1 MSHDVYF
8 RIPTAQ
14 RNSRTVKRLL
24 FILALFLILQP
35 AASAT
40 APQPR
45 TLTLQECISIAMKN
59 ATAVRK
65 AENNL
70 KASGADVLR
79 SYGSFLPKMSST
91 AAYTPRSVNRS
102 YDYLSRT
109 KSKTE
114 SLQLGLTAS
123 LNLFNGLS
131 DYAALRSAIELK
143 QASVLTLQ
151 RAREFIVYDIT
162 QHYYQ
167 ALLDRELA
175 AIARE
180 NLLTS
185 GDLLTLTDRQYRI
198 GLKSQVD
205 LFQQQA
211 EVADNSL
218 TAIRAENQSRRS
230 LSELLRRL
238 RIDPLTPLE
247 IETVGTPVATER
259 PKPAD
264 TDSLATLGL
273 QRRADLEAGR
283 RKAEATRWQVK
294 EASGARLPKL
304 DLTATVGTDAMNYL
318 GYNGTDT
325 SGYNP
330 AWRNQLENSFDYGI
344 SLNLNWSIFDG
355 FQTRYAVQ
363 SAKAAMLNSRLDH
376 EELRDGIVLDI
387 RQTSADFRA
396 AFTQLDAAT
405 ASLRAADAAFG
416 AVQRKYELGA
426 TGFVELSAAR
436 TARFNAKSGL
446 TQAMYNLALQQALL
460 DHLTG
465 TPITE

>member
-1 MSHDVYF
+1 
-8 RIPTAQ
+8 
-14 RNSRTVKRLL
+14 VKRPL

-35 AASAT
+35 AASAS
-40 APQPR
+40 APPPR
-45 TLTLQECISIAMKN
+45 KLTLQECIAIAMKN

-70 KASGADVLR
+70 EATGADVLR
-79 SYGSFLPKMSST
+79 SYGSFLPKISAT
-91 AAYTPRSVNRS
+91 AGYSPRSVKRGIT
-102 YDYLSRT
+102 YDT
-109 KSKTE
+109 DTTQIITTKTE
-114 SLQLGLTAS
+114 SEPINVGLTAS
-123 LNLFNGLS
+123 INLFNGLS

-143 QASVLTLQ
+143 QASGLTLQ

-175 AIARE
+175 AIAAE
-180 NLLTS
+180 NLQTS
-185 GDLLTLTDRQYRI
+185 GELLTLTDRQYRI
-198 GLKSQVD
+198 GLKSLAD
-205 LFQQQA
+205 LYQQQA
-211 EVADNSL
+211 EVAANSL
-218 TAIRAENQSRRS
+218 TAITAENQSRRS

-238 RIDPLTPLE
+238 RIDPLTPFD
-247 IETVGTPVATER
+247 IEPAAPTSAAKPPG
-259 PKPAD
+259 PAD
-264 TDSLATLGL
+264 ADSLAALGL

-283 RKAEATRWQVK
+283 RQAEAARWQVK
-294 EASGARLPKL
+294 EAAGARLPKL
-304 DLTATVGTDAMNYL
+304 DLALSLSSDATNYYSSDGVSL
-318 GYNGTDT
+318 TNLFPG
-325 SGYNP
+325 
-330 AWRNQLENSFDYGI
+330 WQNQLENSFDYGI

-363 SAKAAMLNSRLDH
+363 SAKAAMLNSRLDY

-387 RQTSADFRA
+387 RQTSTDYRA
-396 AFTQLDAAT
+396 AFTRLDAAT
-405 ASLRAADAAFG
+405 ASVRAADAAFG

-436 TARFNAKSGL
+436 TTRFNARSGL
-446 TQAMYNLALQQALL
+446 TQAMYNLALQRALL